1 MEDKISVIIVD
12 DHHMVRLGLRNY
24 LETLPDIEVSGETS
38 NGHDAV
44 DLVQQL
50 QPDVVLMD
58 LVMEKSDGITATE
71 KLQNENCR
79 IVVLTSYLDDDK
91 VFPALKAGAMSYI
104 LKTAPPEEI
113 AQCIR
118 KAYRGEAVYTG
129 KITEL
134 MLNKQQE
141 QESINILTNREL
153 EVLALLSHGY
163 SNNDIA
169 EELHIG
175 IKTVKTHVSNILDKL
190 ELKDRTQ
197 AAIFARDKGINK

>member
-1 MEDKISVIIVD
+1 MIIVD